1 MKIMKNDEE
10 LINTMRRNEKESDI
24 AFKEIYDRYSPRIYK
39 FIHNSI
45 KNHDDCMDILQQVF
59 LKMYEGVNK
68 FNEKYKFSTWIYK
81 IAVNSLSN
89 FKRGNKRKL
98 KLLDKYKTI
107 KSHIYQ
113 PDFSDKI
120 YKDQLVQTLNQEI
133 NKLSNKYRHPISL
146 LMVAELNIN
155 EISNILKTPVRT
167 IKYRIK
173 KAKEILKY
181 NIESKLKIDVIL

>member
-1 MKIMKNDEE
+1 MKNHEE
-10 LINTMRRNEKESDI
+10 IINTMRRNEKESDI